1 MNEMIPEFTED
12 QIYEAKKEVVR
23 AQVERFHD
31 FYREYFNREE
41 TILMVQY
48 FFEKI
53 YNLEGRKEW
62 IYLAIDSFDKVKNIM
77 KDSTRENVEKLMELN
92 RLTEKLD
99 GEMASLLLKKGW
111 KGEQISRE
119 SYDEYFSQM
128 GFATERAHQ
137 LQHVLANLQQFYE
150 LAHRPINSV
159 ILKPVK
165 LMSKMLG
172 IYPLFATIEDGY
184 YACMPVRREIFLGFY
199 EEVKSKEW
207 AYLFDRFPNLRH
219 NDE

>member
-1 MNEMIPEFTED
+1 MSEFTES
-12 QIYEAKKEVVR
+12 QRYEAKKEIVR
-23 AQVERFHD
+23 AQVERFHE

-53 YNLEGRKEW
+53 YNLDGRKEW
-62 IYLAIDSFDKVKNIM
+62 IHLAIDSFDKVKNIM
-77 KDSTRENVEKLMELN
+77 KESTRENVEKLMELN

-99 GEMASLLLKKGW
+99 EEMATLLLKKDW
-111 KGEQISRE
+111 KGEQLNRAT
-119 SYDEYFSQM
+119 YDEYFSEM
-128 GFATERAHQ
+128 GYSTERAHQ

-150 LAHRPINSV
+150 LAHRPINAV

-172 IYPLFATIEDGY
+172 IYPLFSTIEDGY
-184 YACMPVRREIFLGFY
+184 YACLPVRKEIFQGFY
-199 EEVKSKEW
+199 EEVRNREW
-207 AYLFDRFPNLRH
+207 AYLFERFPDLRKSH
-219 NDE
+219 E